1 MYCPECGNDADDAK
15 FCPECGAD
23 LAVVKSALSGK
34 TTGQRGT
41 GSGRQSGRPPK
52 PGSAPPPPAKR
63 GVSPALIWGIFG
75 GIAVMVVVIVI
86 IMGTAG
92 AGGDDAATDAGTPS
106 NGPAAPIDADTSGNY
121 RELVT
126 RANGLYDQG
135 AAEMPDGIPTE
146 QGAAYFDA
154 AAKVYEAAWAK
165 QPGDPNVGTDW
176 AIALFYSGNV
186 DGAVKQVNVVLK
198 ADPRFQPGLFNKG
211 IFLSH
216 VSRMTQDKAEA
227 KKYADQ
233 ARAALSAAVAVDPS
247 SQVGKQAAAA
257 LENNVP
263 TPAPTQ

>member
-1 MYCPECGNDADDAK
+1 MYCPECGNDASDAK

-23 LAVVKSALSGK
+23 LAGLKNALKGK
-34 TTGQRGT
+34 TTGQQGGRGVQDARR
-41 GSGRQSGRPPK
+41 GGRQT
-52 PGSAPPPPAKR
+52 AAALAQPARR
-63 GVSPALIWGIFG
+63 GLSPAVIWGGFG
-75 GIAVMVVVIVI
+75 AVAVVVIVVVMI
-86 IMGTAG
+86 SGGFGGNG
-92 AGGDDAATDAGTPS
+92 ASTDAGAQS
-106 NGPAAPIDADTSGNY
+106 GGPVAPVNADTSGSY
-121 RELVT
+121 QELVT

-135 AAEMPDGIPTE
+135 AAEMPDGIPNE
-146 QGAAYFDA
+146 QGARYFGA

-233 ARAALSAAVAVDPS
+233 ARAALTEAVAVDPS
-247 SQVGKQAAAA
+247 SEVGKQAAAA

-263 TPAPTQ
+263 TPSPTQ